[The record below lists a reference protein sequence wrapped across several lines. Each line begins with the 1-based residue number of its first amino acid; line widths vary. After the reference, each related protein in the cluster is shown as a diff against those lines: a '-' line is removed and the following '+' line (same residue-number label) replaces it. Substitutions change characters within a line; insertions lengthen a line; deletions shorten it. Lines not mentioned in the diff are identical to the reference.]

1 MGVKDMIKQAGDTY
15 VARAELRKNQKA
27 EKAAKREADHIEA
40 ERQRRLRQKQENQAR
55 IKQLQAEAEEFAIS
69 FSDYLAFLNCKHMEE
84 VEEKLDGLESYVG
97 SLENDVSNLEYRMSQ
112 VEMNTP
118 SE

>member
-1 MGVKDMIKQAGDTY
+1 MGLKDMMKQAGDTH
-15 VARAELRKNQKA
+15 VAHTELRKIQKA
-27 EKAAKREADHIEA
+27 EKAAQREADRIEA
-40 ERQRRLRQKQENQAR
+40 ERQRRLREKQENQAR

-84 VEEKLDGLESYVG
+84 VEKKLDGLESDVG
-97 SLENDVSNLEYRMSQ
+97 SLVSDVSNLEYRMSQ